1 MRPTLFA
8 LSLLAAPHALADEGA
23 DILAQV
29 DEAIG
34 KFDDQSLEFR
44 AENLK
49 PGTKTPTTIE
59 FKTKVKGEKSLTEF
73 LAPGDLKGTRVLT
86 MGPTQIYIWLPD
98 FGKIRR
104 VASHSLNQGFMGTTL
119 TQQDM
124 ATYSYA
130 GLYTASVTAQ
140 DDASWTLELT
150 TKEPKDTAYDKL
162 VMVVDKKM
170 KVPLRIDYYNDEGT
184 EVVREMTRSNYQCN
198 ANGYCLFGYMKMV
211 DKTTGGWTTLTPTSA
226 KVDSGISDD
235 LFSPR
240 TLQLGL

>member
-8 LSLLAAPHALADEGA
+8 LSLLATGPALADEGA
-23 DILAQV
+23 DILSQV

-34 KFDDQSLEFR
+34 KFEDQALEFR

-49 PGTKTPTTIE
+49 PGTKAPTTIE
-59 FKTKVKGEKSLTEF
+59 FKTKVKGEKSFTEF

-124 ATYSYA
+124 ATYSYS
-130 GLYTASVTAQ
+130 GQYTAKVAEQ
-140 DDASWTLELT
+140 DDKTWTLELA
-150 TKEPKDTAYDKL
+150 TKDPKDTAYDKL
-162 VMVVDKKM
+162 VMVVDKGM

-198 ANGYCLFGYMKMV
+198 AGGYCLFGYMKMV
-211 DKTTGGWTTLTPTSA
+211 DKTTGGWTTLTPTAA
-226 KVDSGISDD
+226 KVDNGISDD
-235 LFSPR
+235 IFSPR